1 MSTAG
6 TLINKQRSGFVRT
19 PPSLAVLIGKNIL
32 ALPDEEFHVY
42 DPTSGEGDFFY
53 ACAHV
58 RRARYFG
65 SEISSERAAVARQR
79 WPYATI
85 VTSAFEAVSMQGKIQ
100 LLLCNA
106 PYFFQNGKRAPYRI
120 GADAGEWLQ
129 PGGIHVSIF
138 TARSDW
144 DGRMINHWLTW
155 YDQVRVWKFPDRTSP
170 EEERTFEDYTQI
182 CVVGIRRK
190 TPAIP
195 TEADRKRLQ
204 GYQWK
209 EPDKPGKSGWRYGSP
224 PPELPTAPLDD
235 PYLVPA
241 SREVPRL
248 VVRNADEATLLGA
261 LDKSG
266 AHLSPTWQQAT
277 TWPEEGYLGA
287 PAMPYTG
294 EAHIASEVMI
304 GGLDGEIVWGPGTGP
319 DAQPHLFTAFIGKE
333 WVPMPVEDELK
344 EKLREQGCV
353 RVEMRQLMD
362 KPILGV
368 LNLASGKS
376 RYYQGEEV
384 FEFLQPWI
392 PTLASRVIAK
402 RKPLYRLDPADWEI
416 RVLSQFGTD
425 KRLPNA
431 GHAGLAVAQL
441 HRVFAMCRSLDVKG
455 RTAIQ
460 GEPGTGKTRMA
471 TGTAKRQAYR
481 WRHRNTEFLHTA
493 QPAWMR
499 GLRRAWLKN
508 PLTLEMLGLEP
519 VYGRRVKGDRGG
531 KGRVA
536 LDTTTRQIVAYRE
549 RATGRL
555 IAPEDAGPRAL
566 PVLITTPLKVTKEY
580 GKEIKA
586 AFPHS
591 EVVHIESHRDIPRWL
606 EQCVTSAKPVVFGIF
621 SHSTTRAFGREWHEV
636 VREKRVT
643 TKEPVLDPPE
653 DIMDQLE
660 PVREERGR
668 RQKIVGYRFKKT
680 GKLLTRE
687 VQISYFFC
695 PDCGGRIDAV
705 PGKGNQPD
713 EEEDAKPKSRNTAD
727 AREKDDVAQD
737 KTSPVTSR
745 TWFTTRPR
753 WCKCESSRRNQDRR
767 EKGQAPLRTA
777 LWQDDRTRV
786 TNRKHPQ
793 VPFAAWSAAFSTLQR
808 NAQQALAGAS
818 TRELVE
824 RVRRDDALLA
834 RLVRT
839 ALSDEQAAAPLFELV
854 ERVDAEVT
862 RLRQSVAED
871 TGALSSL
878 LLVTATQDEAFL
890 ESLLREGMQRD
901 EALLEQCA
909 QVAIEHEPSLANQ
922 LRADLEE
929 LHTAQDALIRQV
941 SMAVQTETEALSQI
955 ARTLLADTATSSS
968 FVEMALTFEPAWA
981 STVEQWQREGN
992 WRQLTQL
999 LTKIAQRHDTF
1010 CLEMLSAGMRNEEM
1024 RATLVA
1030 QAEQDDP
1037 DVAQAA
1043 QAIRQGQEE
1052 LLVRLIEV
1060 ARQREDVATAIIA
1073 LAFLPADRF
1082 AHLLVDLAV
1091 RDQRSLKNFI
1101 PRVEEREGEVA
1112 RLAALIREGQERIAE
1127 RVEQA
1132 ARRDGSHSITLRLV
1146 EGTRDLVDWQP
1157 LFFRQQFDQAH
1168 SSASPQANG
1177 KKKGGSSGSSLEELA
1192 GLAGARGVRLAPAA
1206 DGPIVVEEIDR
1217 DAARGYDEVRDGNG
1231 NVVGYQLGHQG
1242 RMLLPIYGTWSKRV
1256 TGYIDQQTGK
1266 VVTKKT
1272 CYDFRMPPAES
1283 FSPYEYLYTFFR
1295 GCVALSVIDESHNG
1309 RGRRTDIGHSHHFAM
1324 LAAQMRELTS
1334 GTHYGGDIV
1343 GFYHYWHRYHPQFW
1357 LSRGYGWNDAEKALS
1372 DYGVIQEWLKE
1383 YEREGDARR
1392 GSGKTDV
1399 YVSTIPAPGLSANL
1413 IPGLLE
1419 DLTYLTVLD
1428 VGAHMPPK
1436 QEVPK
1441 AISMKDNLLEQKKR
1455 EADLAV
1461 TAARKQVA
1469 EIQAERSA
1477 MLQTPEGPIRQAC
1490 LAQIDERLSLAQ
1502 ERLCEASEQAASV
1515 AGWVAERDLAGAYA
1529 RLVKTLE
1536 DLARDGN
1543 TAARLAL
1550 GTVPRWF
1557 AALPCDS
1564 PYRVYHT
1571 ERGDWGDKGEPE
1583 LVVETPV
1590 LTWDYL
1596 YPIER
1601 WFIQA
1606 AREELAA
1613 GRRVMFY
1620 FEQNAVRSMAKRLEW
1635 VLKEFQPWTLPNNVE
1650 AEDRQQAIIDAVQS
1664 GQRVVIVPYRRVNE
1678 GLNLQS
1684 VIDTII
1690 WGELAMNLFF
1700 FIQASQRAWRLGKE
1714 ELVKILIPY
1723 YLGSATHRQVRR
1735 LGERDGAAA
1744 AFAGEPAKGGLV
1756 KHVGADQTTLARLS
1770 AQIEAGEL
1778 SELDLVFQE
1787 GDDSAEI
1794 EANFVRRNQE
1804 LAEALRRG
1812 RQWFGVVDRLSE
1824 RLAAIIAAQHPDV
1837 WASMPEMAYLPEA
1850 GLYELELP
1858 LAVEVRPEETEP
1870 HMDSSEPEVED
1881 ATATETAPL
1890 TAISEGERAADAPVV
1905 VHVPVHERRVTVTF
1919 GDEEDI
1925 KRVRKLRGSRPRRSR
1940 PKPKR
1945 PTTVKNIPAFVEM
1958 PALLGAQEDEPEL
1971 ILASLWDSAF
1981 SAGS

>member
-1 MSTAG
+1 M
-6 TLINKQRSGFVRT
+6 
-19 PPSLAVLIGKNIL
+19 
-32 ALPDEEFHVY
+32 
-42 DPTSGEGDFFY
+42 
-53 ACAHV
+53 
-58 RRARYFG
+58 
-65 SEISSERAAVARQR
+65 
-79 WPYATI
+79 
-85 VTSAFEAVSMQGKIQ
+85 
-100 LLLCNA
+100 
-106 PYFFQNGKRAPYRI
+106 
-120 GADAGEWLQ
+120 
-129 PGGIHVSIF
+129 
-138 TARSDW
+138 
-144 DGRMINHWLTW
+144 
-155 YDQVRVWKFPDRTSP
+155 
-170 EEERTFEDYTQI
+170 
-182 CVVGIRRK
+182 
-190 TPAIP
+190 
-195 TEADRKRLQ
+195 
-204 GYQWK
+204 
-209 EPDKPGKSGWRYGSP
+209 
-224 PPELPTAPLDD
+224 
-235 PYLVPA
+235 PA
-241 SREVPRL
+241 SHEVPRL
-248 VVRNADEATLLGA
+248 VVRNADEATLLCA

-304 GGLDGEIVWGPGTGP
+304 GGLDGEIVWGPGSGS

-333 WVPMPVEDELK
+333 WVPMPVDDELK

-368 LNLASGKS
+368 LNLQSGKS

-384 FEFLQPWI
+384 FEFLGPWI

-431 GHAGLAVAQL
+431 EHAGLAVAQL

-481 WRHRNTEFLHTA
+481 WRHRDTEFLHA
-493 QPAWMR
+493 VQPAWVR

-508 PLTLEMLGLEP
+508 PVTLDMLGLEP
-519 VYGRRVKGDRGG
+519 VYGQRIKGDRGG
-531 KGRVA
+531 RGRVV
-536 LDTTTRQIVAYRE
+536 LDPTARQVVAYRE
-549 RATGRL
+549 KATGNL

-586 AFPHS
+586 AFPYS

-606 EQCVTSAKPVVFGIF
+606 ERCLTSAKPVVFGIF
-621 SHSTTRAFGREWHEV
+621 SHSTTRAFGREWREV
-636 VREKRVT
+636 VREQRVT
-643 TKEPVLDPPE
+643 TKEPILDPPE
-653 DIMDQLE
+653 DIMDLLE
-660 PVREERGR
+660 PIREERGR
-668 RQKIVGYRFKKT
+668 KQKIVGYRFKET

-705 PGKGNQPD
+705 PGKLNQPD
-713 EEEDAKPKSRNTAD
+713 EEEDNKLKNKRTQRGSAAE
-727 AREKDDVAQD
+727 AREKDDAAQD

-767 EKGQAPLRTA
+767 ERGEAPLRGA

-793 VPFAAWSAAFSTLQR
+793 APFVAWSAAFSTLQR
-808 NAQQALAGAS
+808 NAQKALAGAS

-824 RVRRDDALLA
+824 RVRRDDALLVRLA
-834 RLVRT
+834 RA
-839 ALSDEQAAAPLFELV
+839 ALSDPHAAAPALELV
-854 ERVDAEVT
+854 ERVDGEVT
-862 RLRQSVAED
+862 RLRQVVAEH
-871 TGALSSL
+871 TTTLSSL
-878 LLVTATQDEAFL
+878 LLATASQDEAFL
-890 ESLLREGMQRD
+890 DSLLRDGIVRD

-909 QVAIEHEPSLANQ
+909 QIAIEHEPSRAEQ
-922 LRADLEE
+922 LRSHLEE
-929 LHTAQDALIRQV
+929 LHTSQDALTRQV
-941 SMAVQTETEALSQI
+941 SMAVQTETDALSEVVR
-955 ARTLLADTATSSS
+955 ALLGDIRSSSS
-968 FVEMALTFEPAWA
+968 FIETALSYEPTWA
-981 STVEQWQREGN
+981 ATIEQWQRDRN
-992 WRQLTQL
+992 WHQLTHL
-999 LTKIAQRHDTF
+999 LTKIAQRHDALSTT
-1010 CLEMLSAGMRNEEM
+1010 LVSAGMRDGEL
-1024 RATLVA
+1024 RAAQLA
-1030 QAEQDDP
+1030 QAAQNDP
-1037 DVAQAA
+1037 RVTQAA
-1043 QAIRQGQEE
+1043 QAIRQEQEG
-1052 LLVRLIEV
+1052 LLARVMEV
-1060 ARQREDVATAIIA
+1060 ARQREGVAQAIIG

-1091 RDQRSLKNFI
+1091 RDHRSLKHFI
-1101 PRVEEREGEVA
+1101 AGVEECEDEVA
-1112 RLAALIREGQERIAE
+1112 RLAALIRESQEHIAE

-1132 ARRDGSHSITLRLV
+1132 ARRDGSHSIVLRLV
-1146 EGTRDLVDWQP
+1146 EGTRALVDWQP
-1157 LFFRQQFDQAH
+1157 VFFRLLFDQAH
-1168 SSASPQANG
+1168 HSASPQANG
-1177 KKKGGSSGSSLEELA
+1177 KKKGGSPGSSLEDLA
-1192 GLAGARGVRLAPAA
+1192 GRAGARGVRLSEASG
-1206 DGPIVVEEIDR
+1206 GPITVEEIDR

-1242 RMLLPIYGTWSKRV
+1242 RLLVPIYGIWSKRV
-1256 TGYIDQQTGK
+1256 TGYVDQQTGK

-1283 FSPYEYLYTFFR
+1283 FSPYEYLYAFFR

-1334 GTHYGGDIV
+1334 GTHYGGDII
-1343 GFYHYWHRYHPQFW
+1343 GFYHYWFRYHPQFW

-1392 GSGKTDV
+1392 GSGKTDI

-1436 QEVPK
+1436 QEIPK
-1441 AISMKDNLLEQKKR
+1441 AISMKDRLLEEKR
-1455 EADLAV
+1455 KEADLEMIL
-1461 TAARKQVA
+1461 ARKQVA
-1469 EIQAERSA
+1469 DIQAERSA
-1477 MLQTPEGPIRQAC
+1477 MVQTPDGPIRQAC
-1490 LAQIDERLSLAQ
+1490 LAQIDARLGLAQ
-1502 ERLCEASEQAASV
+1502 ERLSGAYEQAASV
-1515 AGWVAERDLAGAYA
+1515 AKWVAERDLASAYA
-1529 RLVKTLE
+1529 GLVKTLE
-1536 DLARDGN
+1536 DLAREGN

-1557 AALPCDS
+1557 AALPCES
-1564 PYRVYHT
+1564 PFRVYHT

-1590 LTWDYL
+1590 LAWDYV

-1601 WFIQA
+1601 WFIEA
-1606 AREELAA
+1606 AREELEA

-1620 FEQNAVRSMAKRLEW
+1620 FEQNAVRSMARRLQW

-1650 AEDRQQAIIDAVQS
+1650 AEDRQQAIIDAVEK
-1664 GQRVVIVPYRRVNE
+1664 GHRVIIVPYRRVNE

-1684 VIDTII
+1684 VVDTII
-1690 WGELAMNLFF
+1690 WAELAMNLFF

-1714 ELVKILIPY
+1714 ELVRILIPY
-1723 YLGSATHRQVRR
+1723 YLGSAAHRQVRR

-1756 KHVGADQTTLARLS
+1756 QHVGADQTTLARLS

-1778 SELDLVFQE
+1778 SELDLLLQAK
-1787 GDDSAEI
+1787 DDSAEI

-1812 RQWFGVVDRLSE
+1812 RQWFGVVDQLSE
-1824 RLAAIIAAQHPDV
+1824 RLAAVIAAQHPDV
-1837 WASMPEMAYLPEA
+1837 WATMPEMTYLPEA
-1850 GLYELELP
+1850 GLYALELP
-1858 LAVEVRPEETEP
+1858 LAVEVRPEEPEP
-1870 HMDSSEPEVED
+1870 RMDTHEAAEAVS
-1881 ATATETAPL
+1881 TETAPP
-1890 TAISEGERAADAPVV
+1890 TTSGGGAQAAGAPVV
-1905 VHVPVHERRVTVTF
+1905 VKVPVRERCVTVTF

-1925 KRVRKLRGSRPRRSR
+1925 KRVRKLRGSRPRRTR
-1940 PKPKR
+1940 QKPKN
-1945 PTTVKNIPAFVEM
+1945 PITVKNIPAFVE
-1958 PALLGAQEDEPEL
+1958 AAASAEAQEEEPEL
-1971 ILASLWDSAF
+1971 ILASIWDSAF
-1981 SAGS
+1981 SGGS

>member
-6 TLINKQRSGFVRT
+6 TLINKKRSGFVRT
-19 PPSLAVLIGKNIL
+19 PPNLAVLIGKNML

-42 DPTSGEGDFFY
+42 DPTAGEGDFFY
-53 ACAHV
+53 ACAHA

-79 WPYATI
+79 WPHATI
-85 VTSAFEAVSMQGKIQ
+85 VTGAFEAVSMQGKVQ

-170 EEERTFEDYTQI
+170 EDERSFEDYTQI
-182 CVVGIRRK
+182 CVAGVRRK
-190 TPAIP
+190 TPATP

-209 EPDKPGKSGWRYGSP
+209 EPDRPGKSGWRYGSP
-224 PPELPTAPLDD
+224 PPDLPTAPLAD
-235 PYLVPA
+235 PYVVPA

-248 VVRNADEATLLGA
+248 VVRNADEATLLNA

-266 AHLSPTWQQAT
+266 AHLSPTWQQAA

-304 GGLDGEIVWGPGTGP
+304 GGLDGEIVWGPGSGS

-333 WVPMPVEDELK
+333 WVPMPVDDELK

-368 LNLASGKS
+368 LNLQSGKS

-384 FEFLQPWI
+384 FEFLSPWI

-431 GHAGLAVAQL
+431 EHAGLAVAQL

-481 WRHRNTEFLHTA
+481 WRHRNTEFPRA
-493 QPAWMR
+493 VQPAWVR

-508 PLTLEMLGLEP
+508 PLTLDMLGLEP
-519 VYGRRVKGDRGG
+519 AYGRRITGDRGG
-531 KGRVA
+531 RGRVVLNPA
-536 LDTTTRQIVAYRE
+536 ARQVVAYRE
-549 RATGRL
+549 KATGRL

-586 AFPHS
+586 SFPHS

-606 EQCVTSAKPVVFGIF
+606 ERCVTSVKPVVFGIF
-621 SHSTTRAFGREWHEV
+621 SHSTTRAFGREWREV
-636 VREKRVT
+636 VREQRVT
-643 TKEPVLDPPE
+643 TKEPVLDPPG
-653 DIMDQLE
+653 DIMDLLE
-660 PVREERGR
+660 PVREERAR
-668 RQKIVGYRFKKT
+668 KQKIVGYRFKET

-705 PGKGNQPD
+705 PGKLNQPD
-713 EEEDAKPKSRNTAD
+713 EEEDTKLKNKRVQRGSSAE
-727 AREKDDVAQD
+727 AREKDDAAQD

-753 WCKCESSRRNQDRR
+753 WCKCESGRRNQDRR
-767 EKGQAPLRTA
+767 ERGQAPLRAA

-793 VPFAAWSAAFSTLQR
+793 VPFAAWSAACSTLQR
-808 NAQQALAGAS
+808 NAHKALAGAS
-818 TRELVE
+818 TG
-824 RVRRDDALLA
+824 
-834 RLVRT
+834 
-839 ALSDEQAAAPLFELV
+839 ELV
-854 ERVDAEVT
+854 ERVDGEVT
-862 RLRQSVAED
+862 RLRQVAAEY
-871 TGALSSL
+871 TASLSSL
-878 LLVTATQDEAFL
+878 LLAAAWRDEAFL
-890 ESLLREGMQRD
+890 DSLLRDGMQRD
-901 EALLEQCA
+901 EALLERCA
-909 QVAIEHEPSLANQ
+909 QIAIEHEPPRAEH
-922 LRADLEE
+922 LRAHLGE
-929 LHTAQDALIRQV
+929 LHTTQDALTRQV
-941 SMAVQTETEALSQI
+941 SLAVQAETDALSEVVC
-955 ARTLLADTATSSS
+955 ALLGDTRISASLIETALSYEPTWAATI
-968 FVEMALTFEPAWA
+968 
-981 STVEQWQREGN
+981 EQWQRDRN
-992 WRQLTQL
+992 WRQLTHL
-999 LTKIAQRHDTF
+999 LTKIAQRHDALCTA
-1010 CLEMLSAGMRNEEM
+1010 LVSAGMRDGEL
-1024 RATLVA
+1024 RSALLA
-1030 QAEQDDP
+1030 QAEQNDP
-1037 DVAQAA
+1037 GITQVAQAI
-1043 QAIRQGQEE
+1043 QQGRDE
-1052 LLVRLIEV
+1052 LLALVVEV
-1060 ARQREDVATAIIA
+1060 ARQREGTATAIVT
-1073 LAFLPADRF
+1073 LAFLPAGRL

-1091 RDQRSLKNFI
+1091 RDQRSLKHLI
-1101 PRVEEREGEVA
+1101 ARVEECEEEVV
-1112 RLAALIREGQERIAE
+1112 RLAALIRESQEHIAE

-1132 ARRDGSHSITLRLV
+1132 AQRDGSHRTVLQLV
-1146 EGTRDLVDWQP
+1146 EGARALVDWRP
-1157 LFFRQQFDQAH
+1157 VFFRLLCDQAH
-1168 SSASPQANG
+1168 HSAPPQVNG
-1177 KKKGGSSGSSLEELA
+1177 KKKGGSPGSSLEDLA
-1192 GLAGARGVRLAPAA
+1192 GRAGARDVRLSEAPG
-1206 DGPIVVEEIDR
+1206 GPITVEEIDR

-1242 RMLLPIYGTWSKRV
+1242 RLLVPIYGIWSKRV
-1256 TGYIDQQTGK
+1256 TGYVDQQAGR
-1266 VVTKKT
+1266 VVTKRT

-1283 FSPYEYLYTFFR
+1283 FSPYEYLYAFFR

-1324 LAAQMRELTS
+1324 LAAHMRELTS
-1334 GTHYGGDIV
+1334 GTHYGGDII
-1343 GFYHYWHRYHPQFW
+1343 GFYHYWFRYHPQFW

-1392 GSGKTDV
+1392 GSGKTDL

-1436 QEVPK
+1436 QEIPK
-1441 AISMKDNLLEQKKR
+1441 AISMKDPLLEQKKK
-1455 EADLAV
+1455 EVDLEV
-1461 TAARKQVA
+1461 TEARKQVA

-1477 MLQTPEGPIRQAC
+1477 MVQTPGGEIRQAC
-1490 LAQIDERLSLAQ
+1490 LAQIDARLGYAQARLS
-1502 ERLCEASEQAASV
+1502 EAAEQAAS
-1515 AGWVAERDLAGAYA
+1515 AAQWVAERDLAGAYA

-1536 DLARDGN
+1536 DLAREGN

-1557 AALPCDS
+1557 AALPCES
-1564 PYRVYHT
+1564 PFRVYHT

-1590 LTWDYL
+1590 LAWDFV

-1601 WFIQA
+1601 WFLQA
-1606 AREELAA
+1606 AREEIEA

-1620 FEQNAVRSMAKRLEW
+1620 FEQNAVRSMARRLQW
-1635 VLKEFQPWTLPNNVE
+1635 VLKEFQPWTLPNSVE
-1650 AEDRQQAIIDAVQS
+1650 AEDRQQAIIDAVES

-1690 WGELAMNLFF
+1690 WAELAMNLFF

-1714 ELVKILIPY
+1714 ELVKILVPY
-1723 YLGSATHRQVRR
+1723 YLGSAAHRQVRR

-1756 KHVGADQTTLARLS
+1756 QHVGADQTTLARLS

-1778 SELDLVFQE
+1778 SELDLLLRA

-1812 RQWFGVVDRLSE
+1812 RQWFGVVDQLSE
-1824 RLAAIIAAQHPDV
+1824 RLAAVIAAQHPDV
-1837 WASMPEMAYLPEA
+1837 WATMPEMTYLPEA
-1850 GLYELELP
+1850 DLYAPELP
-1858 LAVEVRPEETEP
+1858 PAVEGRPG
-1870 HMDSSEPEVED
+1870 EPELRMD
-1881 ATATETAPL
+1881 AHEAAEALSTETAPP
-1890 TAISEGERAADAPVV
+1890 TTSGGGEQAAGAPLV
-1905 VHVPVHERRVTVTF
+1905 VHVPVRDRSVTVTF

-1925 KRVRKLRGSRPRRSR
+1925 KRVRKLRGSRPRRTT
-1940 PKPKR
+1940 PKPKN
-1945 PTTVKNIPAFVEM
+1945 PITVKHIPAFVEA
-1958 PALLGAQEDEPEL
+1958 PASTEAQEEEPEL
-1971 ILASLWDSAF
+1971 ILASIWDSAF
-1981 SAGS
+1981 SGGS